1 MSNVAPASDQYRSE
15 RDISDSSQLSKIIEE
30 NINLVIIL
38 AKIKLFQKILVNWLS
53 ANELESVLVALSTT
67 YFIGYNIVVSL
78 FKYVRMFCRKELH
91 SNSLEVHIK
100 DKFR

>member
-1 MSNVAPASDQYRSE
+1 MSVSN
-15 RDISDSSQLSKIIEE
+15 QLSKIIEE

-38 AKIKLFQKILVNWLS
+38 AKIKLSQKIL
-53 ANELESVLVALSTT
+53 ANELESVLFGLSTT

-100 DKFR
+100 N